1 MRQLSDNIIAMG
13 PPDLGPDCAVLAI
26 HWQNDVVSPLGALG
40 STFSASAAER
50 NIVARTAALFDRAR
64 AAGAS
69 VIYVNVEHDPGY
81 PALVRNNA
89 VFNTVA
95 KSNLFLRGTQGAAI
109 IDALA
114 PQPGEPVLS
123 HTRISC
129 FYGTNLLEI
138 LIGRNIRRLFLTG
151 VATNVAV
158 DHTARDAAEMGF
170 GVYLVEDCCGTADA
184 RFHDMAL
191 ETLKILCTAIVTSDR
206 IGAA

>member
-1 MRQLSDNIIAMG
+1 MRQLSDNIIPMD

-26 HWQNDVVSPLGALG
+26 HWQNDVVSPAGALG

-50 NIVARTAALFDRAR
+50 GIVARTAALFDTAR
-64 AAGAS
+64 AKGAS
-69 VIYVNVEHDPGY
+69 VIYVNVEHDLGY
-81 PALVRNNA
+81 PALVCNNA

-95 KSNLFLRGTQGAAI
+95 KSNLFLRGTRGAAI
-109 IDALA
+109 IGALA

-138 LIGRNIRRLFLTG
+138 LIGRNIRRLLLTG

-170 GVYLVEDCCGTADA
+170 EVYLVEDCCGTADA

-191 ETLKILCTAIVTSDR
+191 ETLKILCTAIVTSDQ
-206 IGAA
+206 IGA